1 MALTRSML
9 KGLELTDE
17 QVSKIITAHTETV
30 EGLKEVNSDLE
41 KQLKEAKEAASRAGT
56 TGQDWEAKYNSL
68 NQELEDLKHQQ
79 EVEKEQ
85 GEKKAAYKSL
95 LKEIGVDEKRINSI
109 LKLAPLD
116 DIELAKDGHIKGSEK
131 LSEQLAE
138 EWSDFIVSTST
149 KGENVGNPPS
159 NTTGKMTKEEIMKIK
174 DATERQKAIAENPQ
188 AFAHAR

>member
-30 EGLKEVNSDLE
+30 DGLKEVNSDLE
-41 KQLKEAKEAASRAGT
+41 KQLKDAKEAASKAGT

-68 NQELEDLKHQQ
+68 NKELEDLKHQQ

-109 LKLAPLD
+109 LKLAPLVERCTISALSFNPNKSRSFRSS
-116 DIELAKDGHIKGSEK
+116 DIGRLSLPLLTYSPKEQKYTDFPKQDK
-131 LSEQLAE
+131 LNRLKYVLVLHA
-138 EWSDFIVSTST
+138 II
-149 KGENVGNPPS
+149 PPLW
-159 NTTGKMTKEEIMKIK
+159 I
-174 DATERQKAIAENPQ
+174 IA
-188 AFAHAR
+188 